1 MRYSYEAVFDYSA
14 QDGCWYVDFPA
25 FGGEAYADGGTM
37 ADAISN
43 ASEVLELTLC
53 AYLDDGI
60 PLPAATFHEP
70 PLSVISVD
78 VSDEDIAR
86 SRCMSVGDAA
96 DELGVTPGRVSQLLS
111 SGQLE
116 PYMYGGTRL
125 VTIASVMSR
134 KASKPPAH
142 RPSKA
147 ARAAVTA

>member
-1 MRYSYEAVFDYSA
+1 MRYSYEAVFEYSA

-25 FGGEAYADGGTM
+25 FGGEAYADGETLEG
-37 ADAISN
+37 AVSN
-43 ASEVLELTLC
+43 AAQVLELTLC

-60 PLPAATFHEP
+60 PLPMPAFHEP
-70 PLSVISVD
+70 PLSVVSVD

-86 SRCMSVGDAA
+86 SKCMSVGDAA
-96 DELGVTPGRVSQLLS
+96 EMLGVTPGRVSQLLS
-111 SGQLE
+111 GGQLE

-142 RPSKA
+142 RPAKA
-147 ARAAVTA
+147 AKEAVTA